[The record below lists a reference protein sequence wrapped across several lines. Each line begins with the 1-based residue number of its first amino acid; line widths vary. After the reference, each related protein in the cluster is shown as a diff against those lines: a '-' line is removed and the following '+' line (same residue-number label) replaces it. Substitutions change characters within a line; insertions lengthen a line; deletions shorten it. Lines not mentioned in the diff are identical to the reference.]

1 MFRQLRQSHARWGFT
16 LVLVLS
22 LAALVGAGPLSA
34 APRDTT
40 APTGSF
46 SSPASG
52 ATVSG
57 TITVS
62 GTASDNAGVATV
74 EVRVDDGSYRLAS
87 GTTSWSLSIDTT
99 GYSDGSHNLKL
110 RVTDTS
116 GNQFWKDDPIKVDN
130 TVAAPA
136 ATSLA
141 VGFGSPSSGATVG
154 GTINVTGTASSGS
167 GVSLVEVR
175 VDNGSYRPASGTT
188 SWSISIDT
196 TGYSDGTHNL
206 KARVTDKSGAQAW
219 ADLSVVVDNTTAAPA
234 GALAVGFTSPLAGAS
249 VSGTISVGGT
259 ASSGA
264 GVAQVEVRV
273 DDGSYRLA
281 SGTSS
286 WSISIDTTGY
296 SDGAHNL
303 KARVTDKS
311 GAQAW
316 ADLPIVVAN
325 ATSNL
330 TAPVVSFT
338 SPAPGSTVGGTI
350 SVKGTAGAPTGVA
363 RVEVRVDNGAYQL
376 ASGTTSWSISIDTT
390 KYGNGSHDLK
400 ARITDLTGNQAW
412 ADDVVTVSNGGS
424 TSTSSKIYWGA
435 NIEGSSYGY
444 GSPPWD
450 WRGVDTFQSHAGK
463 ALSLLALG
471 SNWGSSS
478 NFFPTDAMTTIRNHG
493 SIPFYNWAS
502 MTPGGGASESSY
514 QLSDII
520 NGAYDSYI
528 TKFAQD
534 AKAWGH
540 PFFLRFD
547 WEMNL
552 AGTYPWVEAVN
563 GNSSGQYV
571 QMWRHVHDIFTK
583 VGANNATWVWCP
595 NAEYNGSL
603 KPLTSLYP
611 GDSYVDWTCIDGYN
625 WGTNPW
631 YPHTWQTFSQVFGPT
646 YSNVTGTVAPSKP
659 VVIGETASSEY
670 GGSKASWITD
680 MLGTQLPKSFTKVK
694 AFLWFNWKDK
704 ADWPIETSSSAQSA
718 FASGIKSSYYASN
731 GYASLGGTK
740 VPLP

>member
-1 MFRQLRQSHARWGFT
+1 LTKFKQLRQSHARWGVI
-16 LVLVLS
+16 VLTVT

-34 APRDTT
+34 ARDTT

-46 SSPASG
+46 TSPAGG

-62 GTASDNAGVATV
+62 GTASDNVGVARV
-74 EVRVDDGSYRLAS
+74 EVRMDDGTYRLAS
-87 GTTSWSLSIDTT
+87 GTTKWSLSIDTT

-116 GNQFWKDDPIKVDN
+116 GNQFWKDDPIVIDN
-130 TVAAPA
+130 TAAAPS
-136 ATSLA
+136 TTTVG
-141 VGFGSPSSGATVG
+141 VGFTSPSSGASVG
-154 GTINVTGTASSGS
+154 GTISVSGTASSGA
-167 GVSLVEVR
+167 GVSKVEVR
-175 VDNGSYRPASGTT
+175 VDEGSYRLASGTT

-196 TGYSDGTHNL
+196 TGYSDGAHDL
-206 KARVTDKSGAQAW
+206 KARVTDK
-219 ADLSVVVDNTTAAPA
+219 N
-234 GALAVGFTSPLAGAS
+234 
-249 VSGTISVGGT
+249 
-259 ASSGA
+259 
-264 GVAQVEVRV
+264 
-273 DDGSYRLA
+273 
-281 SGTSS
+281 
-286 WSISIDTTGY
+286 
-296 SDGAHNL
+296 
-303 KARVTDKS
+303 

-316 ADLPIVVAN
+316 ADLPITIAN
-325 ATSNL
+325 ATSSL
-330 TAPVVSFT
+330 TAPVVAFST
-338 SPAPGSTVGGTI
+338 PAPGSTIGGTI
-350 SVKGTAGAPTGVA
+350 TVKGTAGAPTGVA
-363 RVEVRVDNGAYQL
+363 RVEVRVDNGSYRL
-376 ASGTTSWSISIDTT
+376 ASGTTSWSISLDTT
-390 KYGNGSHDLK
+390 AYGNGSHDLK
-400 ARITDLTGNQAW
+400 ARVTDLTGKQAW
-412 ADDVVTVSNGGS
+412 ADDVINVSNGGT

-463 ALSLLALG
+463 AISLLALG
-471 SNWGSSS
+471 SNWGSST
-478 NFFPTDAMTTIRNHG
+478 NTFPGSAMSTIRNHG

-502 MTPGGGASESSY
+502 MTSGGGASESSY

-552 AGTYPWVEAVN
+552 ASTYPWVEAVN
-563 GNSSGQYV
+563 GNQTGQYV
-571 QMWRHVHDIFTK
+571 QMWRHVHDIFSK

-659 VVIGETASSEY
+659 LVIGETASSEY
-670 GGSKASWITD
+670 GGSKSGWITD
-680 MLGTQLPKSFTKVK
+680 MLGTQLPKYFPKVK
-694 AFLWFNWKDK
+694 AFLWFNSRQK

-718 FASGIKSSYYASN
+718 FSSGIRSSYYASN